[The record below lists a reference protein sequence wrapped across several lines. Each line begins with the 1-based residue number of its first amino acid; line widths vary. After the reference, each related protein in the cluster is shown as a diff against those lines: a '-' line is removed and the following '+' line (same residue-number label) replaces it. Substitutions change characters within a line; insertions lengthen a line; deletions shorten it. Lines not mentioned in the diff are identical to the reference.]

1 MAKPQEIRAYISKDL
16 PTDSGTVTLVKVFN
30 NPSTFAKE
38 VAEWLGIKD
47 ISHVYKAIKGKRKH
61 AYKDPITG
69 KSLIWWD
76 NANTTITVST
86 NSGRLTRGAEVI
98 EGMNRMILGS
108 SSTISLTSNV
118 PNAMDS
124 QNDSSITS
132 SATSQLSVTDNGNFT
147 MVVFSDSHVIP
158 NAPSLASKALVEL
171 IKQLQPKYVTCL
183 GDTFDFATISKHSR
197 SGWEKRFTVR
207 EELQAGCELLKNIGD
222 AAPSAIKLMT
232 FSNHDSRFNDALSAK
247 IPEFEGVDGFNIKDH
262 IKSDWKFGISIMLNK
277 NTILKHQWHGGIHA
291 AWNNV
296 LKSGIN
302 IITGHTHKQGAK
314 PYSDYTGTR
323 YGVEVGTLSEINN
336 RMYNYTEHSPL
347 DWISGAAILTFK
359 NGKLITPEFMSV
371 VDGVAYFRG
380 QPINLK

>member
-1 MAKPQEIRAYISKDL
+1 MAKPQEIHAYIRKDL

-38 VAEWLGIKD
+38 VAEWLGIND

-61 AYKDPITG
+61 AYRDPITG
-69 KSLIWWD
+69 KSLMWWD
-76 NANTTITVST
+76 MAKVTTVNT
-86 NSGRLTRGAEVI
+86 NSGQLTRG
-98 EGMNRMILGS
+98 GDTILGGIN
-108 SSTISLTSNV
+108 ISLMNNLSNTV
-118 PNAMDS
+118 DS
-124 QNDSSITS
+124 QDDSSITS

-247 IPEFEGVDGFNIKDH
+247 IPEFEGVNGFNIKDH

-380 QPINLK
+380 QPINFK

>member
-1 MAKPQEIRAYISKDL
+1 MAKPQEIHAYIRKDL

-38 VAEWLGIKD
+38 VAEWLGIND

-61 AYKDPITG
+61 AYRDPITG

-76 NANTTITVST
+76 MAATVTVSE
-86 NSGRLTRGAEVI
+86 NKG
-98 EGMNRMILGS
+98 ILS
-108 SSTISLTSNV
+108 NMSWHPSENV
-118 PNAMDS
+118 PLLAKAEIVLT
-124 QNDSSITS
+124 NDSSITS

-262 IKSDWKFGISIMLNK
+262 IKSDWKFGISIMLNM

-347 DWISGAAILTFK
+347 DWISGATILTFK

-371 VDGVAYFRG
+371 VDGIAYFRG